1 MLWHEWIEC
10 NALRRVYYL
19 ESDYYEERLDE
30 LDNIRKNSDPEDP
43 YQKVSEHKPNGISTL
58 AASSKNLHVPKQ
70 LIISLF
76 SFIDNYVDSFIL
88 DCSLHLVYTYIFV
101 LCWKVRPPYLP
112 HPEMR
117 ETIPNVALHSVLYK
131 LPSDLDTN
139 FDNTSDKSLLERQ
152 LEAGVDIFDQCVPNQ
167 PGFTSSIAAITILP
181 DASKL
186 CKVWGKWYECG
197 SKMRRLRYIKAH
209 LENRR
214 KMQQDGVKGLR
225 NIVIDAPINVAKATA
240 KAAVDGIETAKDL
253 AADRIGTMKGIAS
266 DGIGKVSGEFVRIQS
281 YAVDRIPGRS
291 PQQQQQEQQQPAIRS
306 NSSVSVASS
315 IHEDEF
321 FDANEIDINIDG
333 ENTSIANKEKE
344 NEEEE
349 NSTTLFSSLQMSLRQ
364 RDSISNNAGT
374 ASATTAT
381 DGDGDCDDIETG
393 HPLNSAGRRFSSRS
407 SVFHDTVLTADY
419 TDESKEVVL
428 VSSTTSE
435 SEIPAKECL
444 EHVYNHQ
451 QDNTESNTTNGYA
464 PGFGFKDS
472 TKQRFDYVSKSNRKS
487 IVFDN

>member
-1 MLWHEWIEC
+1 ML
-10 NALRRVYYL
+10 Y
-19 ESDYYEERLDE
+19 
-30 LDNIRKNSDPEDP
+30 
-43 YQKVSEHKPNGISTL
+43 
-58 AASSKNLHVPKQ
+58 
-70 LIISLF
+70 
-76 SFIDNYVDSFIL
+76 
-88 DCSLHLVYTYIFV
+88 
-101 LCWKVRPPYLP
+101 WKVRPPYLP

-131 LPSDLDTN
+131 FPSDLDTN

-240 KAAVDGIETAKDL
+240 KATVDGIETAKDL
-253 AADRIGTMKGIAS
+253 AADRIGTMKGIVS
-266 DGIGKVSGEFVRIQS
+266 DGIGKVSGEFVRIKS
-281 YAVDRIPGRS
+281 YAVNRIPGRS
-291 PQQQQQEQQQPAIRS
+291 PQQQQEQQQPAIRS

-349 NSTTLFSSLQMSLRQ
+349 NSTTLFSSLQMSLLQ
-364 RDSISNNAGT
+364 RDSNSNNAGT
-374 ASATTAT
+374 ASATTAA
-381 DGDGDCDDIETG
+381 DGDCDDIETG
-393 HPLNSAGRRFSSRS
+393 HPLNSAGSRFSSRS

-435 SEIPAKECL
+435 SKIPAKECL

-472 TKQRFDYVSKSNRKS
+472 KKQRFDYVSKSNRKS
-487 IVFDN
+487 IVFETN